1 MNRSASIDR
10 RSGFTLVELLLS
22 IALGVLVAAVLAAL
36 IHGLLAAGEG
46 QAARLRGP
54 RAVRDAVRTLS
65 REIACAFAPP
75 VKDLVPLRLAA
86 STEPGKPEVRL
97 DFYAPVP
104 AVSALAHGYD
114 IEQVAYEV
122 WRIDSSRREL
132 RRISVPCSGPYTN
145 APVTNWTMGGRFE
158 LAIEAVTNGAALA
171 EWPPPGAR
179 EPRLPPSLRL
189 SLRQPGEAPVQ
200 TEVLV
205 QCATGIRSPV
215 ERKEPEPE
223 PEPAEK

>member
-54 RAVRDAVRTLS
+54 RAVRDAVRTLP

-122 WRIDSSRREL
+122 WRIDSGRRAL
-132 RRISVPCSGPYTN
+132 RRISVPCSRPYTN
-145 APVTNWTMGGRFE
+145 AP
-158 LAIEAVTNGAALA
+158 VTNGAALA

-189 SLRQPGEAPVQ
+189 TLDQPGEAPVR
-200 TEVLV
+200 TEVLI